1 DEREH
6 LLVGLNATEAPYP
19 QDFTIHQLFEERVQ
33 AQPNAIALAFEA
45 QRLSYAELNRQ
56 ANRLAHHLISL
67 GIKPDDRVAI
77 CVERG
82 VEMLIGVLGVLKA
95 GAAYL
100 PLDRAY
106 PAERL
111 AYMIEDSAPSA
122 LLTQRD
128 VQAHLPTLD
137 LPLVLLDED
146 QRDTFNERDDNPVVE
161 NFGAHNLAY
170 VIYTSGSTGVPK
182 GVMVEHRGLLAVS
195 AAWEKLYALHAPLN
209 HLQMAG
215 FSFDVFSADLI
226 RSLGFGGTLVLCP
239 RETLMDPP
247 ALYRLLSEESIGFA
261 DFVPAVLNA
270 LLGWVEET
278 GHDLS
283 FMRTVV
289 CGSDIWTAHS
299 ARQLRKLCGDHVQIV
314 QAYGVTEAS
323 IDSTCFEFE
332 ANSQVDGVLPIG
344 RALANTRIYLLDE
357 LGQPV
362 PPGVAGELYIGGAG
376 IARGYLNL
384 PQLTAE
390 RFMDSPFVAGER
402 LYRSGDMARYRADGN
417 IEFLGRNDS
426 QAKLRGLRLE
436 LGEIE
441 ARLAEVAGVRESLV
455 VIREDSGGTPKLIAY
470 FVEYATREESGPTLT
485 PRALRQQLQLNLPE
499 YMIPAAFVRMAALPL
514 SANGKLDRRALPEPD
529 ADAFDQQDFEAA
541 DGPLETAIAAIWADM
556 LGVAQVGRND
566 DFFALGGHS
575 LLVMRVLAQVRQQLN
590 LEVSPSAFF
599 AAPVLRQF
607 AELLANTQGNA
618 RLVITPAQRSGA
630 LPLSFAQQRLWFLAQ
645 LEGGSAAYHIPAGLR
660 MRGSLDQAS
669 LQRALDRIVARHE
682 ALRTTFVQEQG
693 QPAEQRISAAET
705 GFRLQLQVLAG
716 QNDAED
722 TLLAIAAQEASE
734 HFDLVNGP
742 LVRGRLVRMADDDHV
757 LLVTMHHIVSDGWS
771 TGVLNRELGA
781 LYAAFSQGA
790 EDPLPALPVQYVD
803 YALWQREWLS
813 GDVLQQQRQYWQQA
827 LAGAPALLTLPT
839 DRPRPAQQDYS
850 GRTMEL
856 VLDTHL
862 THGLKALSQ
871 RHGSSLFMTVMGAWA
886 ALLGRLSGQ
895 DDVVIG

>member
-1 DEREH
+1 
-6 LLVGLNATEAPYP
+6 
-19 QDFTIHQLFEERVQ
+19 
-33 AQPNAIALAFEA
+33 
-45 QRLSYAELNRQ
+45 
-56 ANRLAHHLISL
+56 
-67 GIKPDDRVAI
+67 
-77 CVERG
+77 
-82 VEMLIGVLGVLKA
+82 
-95 GAAYL
+95 
-100 PLDRAY
+100 
-106 PAERL
+106 
-111 AYMIEDSAPSA
+111 
-122 LLTQRD
+122 
-128 VQAHLPTLD
+128 
-137 LPLVLLDED
+137 
-146 QRDTFNERDDNPVVE
+146 
-161 NFGAHNLAY
+161 
-170 VIYTSGSTGVPK
+170 YTSGSTGVPK
-182 GVMVEHRGLLAVS
+182 GVMVEHRGLFAVS
-195 AAWEKLYALHAPLN
+195 AAWEQLYALHAPLN

-226 RSLGFGGTLVLCP
+226 RSLAFGGTLVLCP

-332 ANSQVDGVLPIG
+332 ATSQVDGVLPIG

-357 LGQPV
+357 LGQAV

-384 PQLTAE
+384 QQLTAE
-390 RFMDSPFVAGER
+390 RFMDNPFVAGER

-417 IEFLGRNDS
+417 IEYLGRNDS

-470 FVEYATREESGPTLT
+470 FVEYATRDESGPALT

-529 ADAFDQQDFEAA
+529 ADAFDQHDFEAA
-541 DGPLETAIAAIWADM
+541 DGPLETAIAAIWADV
-556 LGVAQVGRND
+556 LGVAQVGRHD

-590 LEVSPSAFF
+590 LEVSPSVFF

-607 AELLANTQGNA
+607 AERLGNTQDNA
-618 RLVITPAQRSGA
+618 RVAIKPVQRSGA

-660 MRGSLDQAS
+660 LRGNLDQAS

-716 QNDAED
+716 QTDAED
-722 TLLAIAAQEASE
+722 KLLAIAAQEASE

-781 LYAAFSQGA
+781 LYDAFRQGA
-790 EDPLPALPVQYVD
+790 DDPLPALPVQYVD
-803 YALWQREWLS
+803 YALWQRDWLS

-850 GRTMEL
+850 GQTLEL
-856 VLDTHL
+856 VLDTQL
-862 THGLKALSQ
+862 TRGLKTLSQ

-895 DDVVIG
+895 DDVVIGTPVANRMSAEVENLIGFFVNTLAIRVDLSGTPSVEALVRQVKQRTLAAQANQDLPFE